1 MATVRDLSDAKQK
14 TAEIDVIGPRVEFL
28 INPNDCTL
36 CVIKAS
42 FPLRFVD
49 SAL

>member
-1 MATVRDLSDAKQK
+1 MATVRDLSDAKQM
-14 TAEIDVIGPRVEFL
+14 TAEIDVEFL

-36 CVIKAS
+36 CVIRAS

>member
-1 MATVRDLSDAKQK
+1 MTILRDSRDAKQV

-36 CVIKAS
+36 CVVKGLMPAQVC
-42 FPLRFVD
+42 R
-49 SAL
+49 

>member
-1 MATVRDLSDAKQK
+1 MATLRDLSGAKQM

-36 CVIKAS
+36 CAIKGLIPS
-42 FPLRFVD
+42 QVCR
-49 SAL
+49 

>member
-1 MATVRDLSDAKQK
+1 MATVRDLSDAKQM

-36 CVIKAS
+36 CVIKGLI
-42 FPLRFVD
+42 PHRFVD